1 MSVKISGTNGGF
13 IMLNWK
19 MAGMIYLLIANLA
32 GFAVMGI
39 DKSRAKRHAWRIP
52 EKVLFL
58 ASLLGGSIGT
68 WAGMYAFRHK
78 TKHWYFVVGMPLI
91 LAVQIAVAWRILA

>member
-1 MSVKISGTNGGF
+1 M
-13 IMLNWK
+13 WK
-19 MAGMIYLLIANLA
+19 EIVIGYLLVANMV
-32 GFAVMGI
+32 GFAIMGI

-52 EKVLFL
+52 EKILFL

-78 TKHWYFVVGMPLI
+78 TKHWYFVVGMPAI
-91 LAVQIAVAWRILA
+91 LLLQVAGGYWLMTRVVM